1 MFRRSMAAALVVC
14 SFTWGL
20 PSGSTYAADQP
31 TLELEAKIPLGD
43 VKGRIDHFTADLKRQ
58 RLYVAELEN
67 NSIGV
72 IDPQLRKF
80 IKRISGFRE
89 PQGVAYEETTDT
101 LYVSNAGDGT
111 VLLFGAA
118 DLAGVHRME
127 LGDDAD
133 NIRVD
138 REGKRVLI
146 GYGSGALAIIDP
158 STQNKVGDIPLKGHP
173 EAFEIVNGKAFVDV
187 PDAGQIAVAD
197 VVSRKQIATWPTRE
211 ARSNFPRAFDRASN
225 RVLVAFRGPS
235 TFMAFDAQSGTPA
248 AKLAVCGDAD
258 DIFVD
263 ARRNRVYVSCGEGSI
278 DVLTQRGSE
287 YERIGHIQTSSGART
302 SFFIPEL
309 DRLFVAVRA
318 TSREPAAV
326 WVFRPAS

>member
-1 MFRRSMAAALVVC
+1 MISRRSL
-14 SFTWGL
+14 
-20 PSGSTYAADQP
+20 
-31 TLELEAKIPLGD
+31 
-43 VKGRIDHFTADLKRQ
+43 
-58 RLYVAELEN
+58 
-67 NSIGV
+67 
-72 IDPQLRKF
+72 
-80 IKRISGFRE
+80 IS
-89 PQGVAYEETTDT
+89 V
-101 LYVSNAGDGT
+101 
-111 VLLFGAA
+111 
-118 DLAGVHRME
+118 
-127 LGDDAD
+127 
-133 NIRVD
+133 
-138 REGKRVLI
+138 
-146 GYGSGALAIIDP
+146 LAIIGA
-158 STQNKVGDIPLKGHP
+158 SKMVGTHAAHAAPAEVRFNFSRPLEGWETVTGSWAIEEVP
-173 EAFEIVNGKAFVDV
+173 GAPNGRALVQRATNNPFNVIVA
-187 PDAGQIAVAD
+187 PVAD

-278 DVLTQRGSE
+278 DVLTQRGSG

-302 SFFIPEL
+302 SFFMPEL